1 MESVRLTLNKT
12 PFQFINETKQAQI
25 LSGADEGS
33 FGWVT
38 VNYLGGTLTVCKYQI
53 QLTQLYQMSI

>member
-1 MESVRLTLNKT
+1 MESVRLTLDKT
-12 PFQFINETKQAQI
+12 PFQFKNETKQAQI

-38 VNYLGGTLTVCKYQI
+38 VNYLSGTLTVSKFKLVESMNFYWR
-53 QLTQLYQMSI
+53 